1 MVGKR
6 RRRSGKKLNLASTR
20 RYKRVNPYFKKG
32 ATVNPEV
39 SPMSPEFSFPVVPL
53 EEVAREDV
61 VVLPIKDA
69 PVILIVDDEKVIA
82 DTLSIILTHAGFIT
96 MTAYD
101 GETALRIAKAI
112 TPALLISD
120 VVMPGITGV
129 ELAILLTESIPNLK
143 VLLFSGQAST
153 VDLLDKARH
162 SGHHFTAL
170 TKPVHPTDMLRRIS
184 ECLAFHRPNPIP
196 SNQSS
201 QTTSPAAN

>member
-1 MVGKR
+1 M
-6 RRRSGKKLNLASTR
+6 SSKLS
-20 RYKRVNPYFKKG
+20 
-32 ATVNPEV
+32 
-39 SPMSPEFSFPVVPL
+39 FSVVPL
-53 EEVAREDV
+53 KEVAKEDV
-61 VVLPIKDA
+61 VFLPKKDA

-101 GETALRIAKAI
+101 GVTALQMANSI
-112 TPALLISD
+112 TPDLLLTD
-120 VVMPGITGV
+120 VVMPGLSGV
-129 ELAILLTESIPNLK
+129 ELAIMLTQSIPNLK

-184 ECLAFHRPNPIP
+184 ECLAVPGPIAATTD
-196 SNQSS
+196 QKS
-201 QTTSPAAN
+201 QAASPVAN